1 MMSKED
7 LARFISTDLALQCTK
22 ARLIMA
28 VELDADQAVQPA
40 GILERA
46 EDFFRLCLGAR
57 SGQLA
62 PLAAHHV
69 HSERYDVVSLAL
81 NQNSRHNGVCQCK
94 LCLTLL
100 TNCMCPS
107 LTAVLCYLCGSSK
120 DCSGS
125 PGRLHRN
132 EKSYRCNELCAFTAQ
147 FIIGYAN
154 QQRT

>member
-1 MMSKED
+1 MHQAQNLANNINTLGWNSGWHGMMSKED

-46 EDFFRLCLGAR
+46 EDFSKMSLGAR

-69 HSERYDVVSLAL
+69 HSERYDASELGTEPEQQAQWRMSVQAVPHFAHELHVS
-81 NQNSRHNGVCQCK
+81 QPD
-94 LCLTLL
+94 CLPVQTWCRNPLL
-100 TNCMCPS
+100 S
-107 LTAVLCYLCGSSK
+107 FVG
-120 DCSGS
+120 
-125 PGRLHRN
+125 LHTQ
-132 EKSYRCNELCAFTAQ
+132 L
-147 FIIGYAN
+147 
-154 QQRT
+154 